1 MPCESANISKNLG
14 GLGFD
19 LEIWGFDCIKKKLK
33 MWILK
38 TKY

>member
-1 MPCESANISKNLG
+1 MPRESENISKNLG

-19 LEIWGFDCIKKKLK
+19 LEIWGFDCIEKKLK